1 MARRIPRSLTVA
13 LVATLP
19 WLLAGCASD
28 GPQQQGGGGEQPN
41 HPQQGGVRE
50 KILHSKEQHIF
61 VFEETTHVQPQEGES
76 EETPRSEQQGGV
88 GEVPNQKLTACG
100 SGDSQQAAPNRELNG
115 KIAFAS
121 QIYASTSTS
130 PNVSASVSAGENAT
144 VASAGSAGPDVVRS
158 HSDLCMMNADGTDL
172 TRITNTP
179 EDENSP
185 LWSPDG
191 DKLAFLGP
199 PGGINVAN
207 ADGSDQTQLSSSGS
221 AMPNASYMGNRVWA
235 WSPDGRTFA
244 YTSGCD
250 MYIAPADGSGTLRKF
265 TIGRPVRVLDP
276 TPHYNCLQSPD
287 WSPNGKQIAFTNVTQ
302 EGNDGLYVMNVSHKV
317 EMHQSTKL
325 TNDPAAGLSWSPD
338 GSEIAFV
345 RARSYSTQI
354 YKIDVNSLEE
364 TTLTEGIWPTWS
376 PDGEKIAFV
385 GTGGIKVM
393 DADGS
398 NPTTVFD
405 AAGVS
410 VSEPVWQ
417 PLP

>member
-1 MARRIPRSLTVA
+1 MVRRTFRLLAVAMLISL
-13 LVATLP
+13 L

-28 GPQQQGGGGEQPN
+28 YTQQQGSVGEQPN

-50 KILHSKEQHIF
+50 EKLRGQEQQV
-61 VFEETTHVQPQEGES
+61 VFEETTHVQSQEGES
-76 EETPRSEQQGGV
+76 EETPRSEQGGV
-88 GEVPNQKLTACG
+88 GEVPEHKLTACG
-100 SGDSQQAAPNRELNG
+100 SGDSQQQVAPSRELDG

-130 PNVSASVSAGENAT
+130 PNVSASVSAGENAS
-144 VASAGSAGPDVVRS
+144 VHSSARAEDVVRGPL
-158 HSDLCMMNADGTDL
+158 DLCVINADGTGL

-179 EDENSP
+179 EDESSP

-191 DKLAFLGP
+191 DKIAFLGP
-199 PGGINVAN
+199 PDGINVAN
-207 ADGSDQTQLSSSGS
+207 ADGSAQTPLPWSGS
-221 AMPNASYMGNRVWA
+221 TIPSTSYTGNRAWA

-244 YTSGCD
+244 YTSGCE
-250 MYIAPADGSGTLRKF
+250 MYIAPAEGSGTLRKF
-265 TIGRPVRVLDP
+265 TIGRPVRALDP
-276 TPHYNCLQSPD
+276 TPTYKCLQSPT

-302 EGNDGLYVMNVSHKV
+302 EGNDGLYVMNVSREDDK
-317 EMHQSTKL
+317 HQSRKL

-345 RARSYSTQI
+345 RAGSYSTQI
-354 YKIDVNSLEE
+354 YKINVNNLKA
-364 TTLTEGIWPTWS
+364 TRLAGGIWPTWS

-385 GTGGIKVM
+385 GTDGINVM

-398 NPTTVFD
+398 NVTPVFD
-405 AAGVS
+405 AAGVT

-417 PLP
+417 TLP

>member
-1 MARRIPRSLTVA
+1 MLRLLAVA
-13 LVATLP
+13 MTISVL

-28 GPQQQGGGGEQPN
+28 GTQQQEGGGEQPN

-50 KILHSKEQHIF
+50 EILHSKEQHIF
-61 VFEETTHVQPQEGES
+61 VFEETTHVQQQEGES
-76 EETPRSEQQGGV
+76 EVTPHNEQQGGA
-88 GEVPNQKLTACG
+88 GEVPNHKLTACG
-100 SGDSQQAAPNRELNG
+100 SGDSQQQAAPNQELDG
-115 KIAFAS
+115 KIAFVS

-130 PNVSASVSAGENAT
+130 PNVSASVSAGEDAT
-144 VASAGSAGPDVVRS
+144 VASAGSAGPDVVEG
-158 HSDLCMMNADGTDL
+158 HYDLCVMNADGTGL

-179 EDENSP
+179 EDESSP

-207 ADGSDQTQLSSSGS
+207 AHGSDQTQMSWSGS
-221 AMPNASYMGNRVWA
+221 GMPGSSYTGNRVWA

-302 EGNDGLYVMNVSHKV
+302 EGSDGLYVMNVSHKV
-317 EMHQSTKL
+317 KTHQSTKL
-325 TNDPAAGLSWSPD
+325 TKDPAAGLSWSPD

-345 RARSYSTQI
+345 RAGSYSTQI

-364 TTLTEGIWPTWS
+364 TPLTEGIWPTWS
-376 PDGEKIAFV
+376 PEGDKIAFV
-385 GTGGIKVM
+385 GTAGINVM

-398 NPTTVFD
+398 NVTTVFD

>member
-1 MARRIPRSLTVA
+1 MARRIPRSLTIA

-28 GPQQQGGGGEQPN
+28 GTQ
-41 HPQQGGVRE
+41 QQGGVRE
-50 KILHSKEQHIF
+50 EILQGREQH
-61 VFEETTHVQPQEGES
+61 VVSEETTHVQQQEGES

-88 GEVPNQKLTACG
+88 GEVPNHKLTACG
-100 SGDSQQAAPNRELNG
+100 SGDSQQPAPDRELNG

-144 VASAGSAGPDVVRS
+144 VEPVGSAGPHVVHG
-158 HSDLCMMNADGTDL
+158 HSDLCVLNADGTGL
-172 TRITNTP
+172 MRLTNTP
-179 EDENSP
+179 EDETSP

-191 DKLAFLGP
+191 DTLTFVGP

-207 ADGSDQTQLSSSGS
+207 ADGSVQTQLSWSGS
-221 AMPNASYMGNRVWA
+221 AMPNASYTGNRAWA

-244 YTSGCD
+244 YTSACH

-276 TPHYNCLQSPD
+276 TPHYKCLQSPT
-287 WSPNGKQIAFTNVTQ
+287 WSPNGKQIAFTNIME
-302 EGNDGLYVMNVSHKV
+302 EGSDGLYVMNVSR
-317 EMHQSTKL
+317 EDDTHQSTKL
-325 TNDPAAGLSWSPD
+325 TNDPVAGLSWSPD
-338 GSEIAFV
+338 GREIAFV
-345 RARSYSTQI
+345 HSRDYVSEI
-354 YKIDVNSLEE
+354 YKIDVNSMKKTRLAR
-364 TTLTEGIWPTWS
+364 GAWPTWS
-376 PDGEKIAFV
+376 PEGDKIAFV
-385 GTGGIKVM
+385 GKGGAIYVM